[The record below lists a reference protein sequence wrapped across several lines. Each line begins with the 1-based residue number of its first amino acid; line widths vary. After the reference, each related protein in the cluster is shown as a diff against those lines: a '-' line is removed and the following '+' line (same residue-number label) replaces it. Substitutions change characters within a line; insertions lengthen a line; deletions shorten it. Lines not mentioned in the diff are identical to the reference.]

1 MEKILSL
8 GGGLPIMDKQNTESV
23 SQPKKGNS
31 PVFWGLILIFA
42 AIFLVCGFI
51 VIKYYMGSQ
60 DHKQLQEEVV
70 DLYSTTSRIP
80 LPTSPSTGNGTTGT
94 TAPNGN
100 TGTTGTTAPNGN
112 TGSTG
117 TTGTTAANRPTFGT
131 TSPADRVMLEDM
143 RALFERNP
151 HVVGWIYIPGTESA
165 YQKFS
170 GINYPVLQTPNKPGW
185 YDYYLDRNFDGEKD
199 DHGWIYV
206 REACDVFAPCD
217 NIVIYGH
224 NMADGTMFGQVV
236 NYRNQSYYQNHKYI
250 YFDTLYEH
258 QLYEIIAVFHTSG
271 AGDGYPYH
279 TKNNFRNE
287 AEFNEFMN
295 AIKGGDSRVK
305 LFYNIET
312 TAQYGDRLITLSTCW
327 DAYPYPDGRWV
338 VVAKRIV

>member
-1 MEKILSL
+1 
-8 GGGLPIMDKQNTESV
+8 
-23 SQPKKGNS
+23 
-31 PVFWGLILIFA
+31 
-42 AIFLVCGFI
+42 
-51 VIKYYMGSQ
+51 
-60 DHKQLQEEVV
+60 
-70 DLYSTTSRIP
+70 
-80 LPTSPSTGNGTTGT
+80 
-94 TAPNGN
+94 
-100 TGTTGTTAPNGN
+100 
-112 TGSTG
+112 
-117 TTGTTAANRPTFGT
+117 
-131 TSPADRVMLEDM
+131 MLF
-143 RALFERNP
+143 R
-151 HVVGWIYIPGTESA
+151 S
-165 YQKFS
+165 
-170 GINYPVLQTPNKPGW
+170 
-185 YDYYLDRNFDGEKD
+185 
-199 DHGWIYV
+199 
-206 REACDVFAPCD
+206 
-217 NIVIYGH
+217 H

-327 DAYPYPDGRWV
+327 DAYPYPDGRLV